1 MPKTGTAILPLHYG
15 KPPERLFR
23 RMVKLGGILCD
34 LISEK
39 FGTEALISKFADPF
53 WFHSF
58 ALATGFDWNSSGT
71 TTVLL
76 SALKEYYASHGDGLI
91 IIGAKGDGFSTI
103 REQFSEAG
111 KVAGS
116 KFMEEAFIVSR
127 DVARVDNNLL
137 QDSFDLYLQYMVT
150 DGNSWSIV
158 QQGMNPEVRLARRYH
173 WHSGISGALYDDARS
188 GLSGSRIMDGVLD
201 LSTKA
206 SAGNRDGIL
215 AVIQDNPEKY
225 AGSIGRGKQR
235 TLEMGNAEG
244 KFLNLDVRIN
254 WKKLRDIY
262 EYSPSGFQ
270 ELYRMKGVGKSTVRA
285 LSYLSE
291 IIYGEGPSFSDPL
304 KFSFALG
311 GKDGIPKPVDYA
323 DYDACISFFGEV
335 LGKRGFDRSIDL
347 LIDNLARS
355 GFNLR

>member
-1 MPKTGTAILPLHYG
+1 
-15 KPPERLFR
+15 
-23 RMVKLGGILCD
+23 
-34 LISEK
+34 
-39 FGTEALISKFADPF
+39 
-53 WFHSF
+53 
-58 ALATGFDWNSSGT
+58 
-71 TTVLL
+71 
-76 SALKEYYASHGDGLI
+76 
-91 IIGAKGDGFSTI
+91 
-103 REQFSEAG
+103 
-111 KVAGS
+111 
-116 KFMEEAFIVSR
+116 
-127 DVARVDNNLL
+127 
-137 QDSFDLYLQYMVT
+137 
-150 DGNSWSIV
+150 
-158 QQGMNPEVRLARRYH
+158 
-173 WHSGISGALYDDARS
+173 
-188 GLSGSRIMDGVLD
+188 MDGVLD